1 MSAEIKQQ
9 RPLPA
14 TLHWP
19 NHGNPLIIDIHK
31 KSLVA
36 RIGRHRSQSDATHP
50 THTPHADMF
59 CVFNGIHLPEV
70 HMEAMHTF
78 IGSQQSSHHSFS
90 RIHGNCWP
98 SISYFDR

>member
-59 CVFNGIHLPEV
+59 CVFNGIHLLEV
-70 HMEAMHTF
+70 HWLSNGRHAHFYWESTVF
-78 IGSQQSSHHSFS
+78 SSFVYST
-90 RIHGNCWP
+90 
-98 SISYFDR
+98 